1 MRSLSSGQ
9 RNIEPDEIKYSDMD
23 EDIAEYAL
31 KTAQKAADWAE
42 IRLLSSRENSILW
55 KNGSLENVSFY
66 DQDGLS
72 IRILINGAMGFTSTN
87 ILTKKTVKAMVA
99 KAIKMAKAQDKKKAL
114 RLSKEKIYTT
124 KWVVRPK
131 KDFPGLSEKI
141 SLLHTI
147 DDALTDINTVQA
159 CFYQIEDSIQKK
171 LYLNSEGAHISS
183 VVPSLSFFYL
193 LSIGSNTESQQIT
206 RQFGNTGGWESI
218 HDWQIAE
225 KLRHDATVLNDLITK
240 GQKPPRGCIDFVLGP
255 SITGLIAHESCGH
268 PFEADRINGR
278 ESAQAGKSFITPDM
292 LGHRLGTP
300 VVTIIDDP
308 TIPKSYG
315 HYQYD
320 DEGIKA
326 TKRLLIKEGIINTF
340 LHNRETGYLMGGH
353 SNASSRASSFDSE
366 PIVRMS
372 NTYMAGGDYSLE
384 ELCEDIHLGIYM
396 ASYMEWNI
404 DDTRYN
410 QKYVGSESYLIQNG
424 QIGPLVRQPTLEIT
438 TPGLYHAI
446 DAVGKEID
454 FFAATCGKGDPMQ
467 GIPVWTGGPAI
478 RLRNI
483 RIT

>member
-1 MRSLSSGQ
+1 
-9 RNIEPDEIKYSDMD
+9 MD

-31 KTAQKAADWAE
+31 DTAQKSTDWAE
-42 IRLLSSRENSILW
+42 IRLLSSRENSLLW
-55 KNGSLENVSFY
+55 KNGSLENVSFF

-72 IRILINGAMGFTSTN
+72 IRVLIDGAMGFTSTN
-87 ILTKKTVKAMVA
+87 ILTKKTVNHMVA
-99 KAIKMAKAQDKKKAL
+99 KAIKMAKAQDKKKPL
-114 RLSKEKIYTT
+114 SLSKEKTYST
-124 KWVVRPK
+124 KWVVHPK
-131 KDFPGLSEKI
+131 KDFPGITEKI
-141 SLLHTI
+141 SLLQNI
-147 DDALTDINTVQA
+147 DDVLKDMDNVQA
-159 CFYQIEDSIQKK
+159 RFYQIEDSTQKK

-183 VVPSLSFFYL
+183 LVPYLSFFYL

-206 RQFGNTGGWESI
+206 RQFGNTGGWEFI
-218 HDWQIAE
+218 HEWEVAE
-225 KLRHDATVLNDLITK
+225 KISHDATVLNDLITK
-240 GQKPPRGCIDFVLGP
+240 GHKPPRGCVDFVLGP
-255 SITGLIAHESCGH
+255 AITGLIAHESCGH

-278 ESAQAGKSFITPDM
+278 ESAQAGKSFITPHM
-292 LGHRLGTP
+292 VGQRLGTP
-300 VVTIIDDP
+300 LVTIIDDP
-308 TIPKSYG
+308 TIPASYG

-320 DEGIKA
+320 DEGVKA
-326 TKRLLIKEGIINTF
+326 HKRLLIKEGIINTF
-340 LHNRETGYLMGGH
+340 LHNRETGYLMAEH

-372 NTYMAGGDYSLE
+372 NTYMAGGECSLE

-424 QIGPLVRQPTLEIT
+424 KIGPLIRQPTLEIT
-438 TPGLYHAI
+438 TPCLYQSI
-446 DAVGKEID
+446 DALGKEID
-454 FFAATCGKGDPMQ
+454 FFAAICGKGDPMQ